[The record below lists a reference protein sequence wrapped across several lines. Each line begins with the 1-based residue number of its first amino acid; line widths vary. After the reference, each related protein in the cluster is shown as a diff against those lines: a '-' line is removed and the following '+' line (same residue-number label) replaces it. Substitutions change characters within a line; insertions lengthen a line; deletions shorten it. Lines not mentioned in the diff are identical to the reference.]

1 MAKGNFSNGGVDTF
15 DPSRRYVG
23 VRLQQGVPL
32 LDRDWNESE
41 DIRRHF
47 ERRLRRHYIGQ
58 GVSTAAGFHIEPAP
72 SGAPNDFLIQPGNL
86 IVDGW
91 DVQNG
96 KPLLYSQ
103 QPGVPPM
110 PAADATQQNYL
121 VYLDPNLTRIGAA
134 DEPSLKNSQDV
145 NMETCL
151 RDRLDWTVRIAR
163 VPEQPPG
170 DAYILASIQR
180 PPNAAVITADM
191 IADKRRTRVNVA
203 DTVDRTNTLEGT
215 VQTLTTQ
222 LSNAILDL
230 EHLKQQVARMFWD
243 VSLSAS
249 RANSYFGD
257 SVTITASVVNGLGEP
272 VSGAGLVFTS
282 DWGALDPSSVT
293 ANSDGRASVT
303 LHAVEAEAPPPKQ
316 EIAVLND
323 LARRVDRSKLEGQ
336 EAIQHRLLR
345 FQPQEMMLV
354 SRYTPAPSMIDI
366 ASSLTVNPH
375 VTIPRFRTVTVT
387 VHSREG
393 QAAIVRGVGS
403 IQVTFGMWVR
413 DWAVSKIADVVS
425 GVQVGVR
432 VGDILRLGVVNNQT
446 FDHTKVLPEMPKIL
460 QRIQDD
466 THAVVK
472 QTVFLDPSIDD
483 DKLAGSGSL
492 GQLIAQEATAAIGLQ
507 THQAIDAQLNQS
519 TVPIPPDS
527 RTVVT
532 QTAHQISAGF
542 AQSQKQ
548 RYNSPRNLR

>member
-1 MAKGNFSNGGVDTF
+1 MAKGNFSNGGLDTF
-15 DPSRRYVG
+15 DASRRYVG

-41 DIRRHF
+41 DIRRNF

-58 GVSTAAGFHIEPAP
+58 GVSATTGFRIEPAP
-72 SGAPNDFLIQPGNL
+72 SGVANDFQIQAGNV

-91 DVQNG
+91 DIQND

-103 QPGVPPM
+103 QPGVLPM
-110 PAADATQQNYL
+110 PPADAQQQNYL

-134 DEPSLKNSQDV
+134 DEPSLKNPQDV
-145 NMETCL
+145 NIETCL
-151 RDRLDWTVRIAR
+151 RDRLDWSVRVAR

-170 DAYILASIQR
+170 DAYVLATIQR

-191 IADKRRTRVNVA
+191 IKDQRRTRLCLA
-203 DTVDRTNTLEGT
+203 ETVDRSSALETT
-215 VQTLTTQ
+215 VQTLTGQ
-222 LSNAILDL
+222 LNDTMLAL
-230 EHLKQQVARMFWD
+230 ERLKQQVARMFWD

-249 RANSYFGD
+249 RSSTYFGD
-257 SVTITASVVNGLGEP
+257 SVTITASVMNSLGEP
-272 VSGAGLVFTS
+272 VSGAQLVFS
-282 DWGALDPSSVT
+282 ADWGALDPSSVT
-293 ANSDGRASVT
+293 ANKDGKASVT
-303 LHAVEAEAPPPKQ
+303 LHAVESEVPPPKQ
-316 EIAVLND
+316 ETAVLND
-323 LARRVDRSKLEGQ
+323 LARRVERSKLEAG
-336 EAIQHRLLR
+336 EAIQHRLVR
-345 FQPQEMMLV
+345 FQPQEMMLL
-354 SRYTPAPSMIDI
+354 SRYTPAASMSDI
-366 ASSLTVNPH
+366 SSSMTVNPH
-375 VTIPRFRTVTVT
+375 VTIPRYRVVTVT

-403 IQVTFGMWVR
+403 IQVTIGLWVR
-413 DWAVSKIADVVS
+413 DWTVSKIADVVS

-432 VGDILRLGVVNNQT
+432 VGDILRLGIVNNQS
-446 FDHTKVLPEMPKIL
+446 FDHTKVTPELPKIL
-460 QRIQDD
+460 QKIQDD
-466 THAVVK
+466 THNVVK
-472 QTVFLDPSIDD
+472 QTVFLDPSLDD

-519 TVPIPPDS
+519 AVPITVDS

-548 RYNSPRNLR
+548 RYNSPKAVR